1 MATVC
6 IWKITNDLGQ
16 VIRYTTNKEKTDIS
30 KIKKLDSSL
39 EYLKEDFESEE
50 KICVSGINCEPVN
63 ALKEMIDVKKN
74 YMKTDGILGFH
85 AYQSFRAGEV
95 SPEEAHQI
103 GLELAKEMWGDR
115 FQVIVSTHLNTNHYH
130 NHFVI
135 NSVSFIDGKKYYNN
149 RATYAEFR
157 RLNDCICKEH
167 QISTLKEKITKSGI
181 NYDNYQ
187 KKITSSG
194 YYKKAKEDLDFAIS
208 NAKDYDEF
216 LKIMK
221 NSGYEITNRAGK
233 LSIRHED
240 YIRNI
245 RIERYFG
252 EDYSIIN
259 IQKQIKNAYLSKS
272 VCNAKNKNQSINLLE
287 VLMHPKYNS
296 FYGMYMRY
304 CKLLN
309 SYSQIVKKYYI
320 PSSIIEDVKIMDEY
334 SKQAIFLAK
343 NEIKTEEDFIIYA
356 DTKIEKLVSLK
367 NEREELWRKINKSPI
382 NDESIKRRINSL
394 TEEINE
400 LSNEV
405 KLCEKIRKRKN
416 IIKENL
422 EIIKGKEL
430 NIDEYIK

>member
-1 MATVC
+1 M
-6 IWKITNDLGQ
+6 
-16 VIRYTTNKEKTDIS
+16 
-30 KIKKLDSSL
+30 
-39 EYLKEDFESEE
+39 
-50 KICVSGINCEPVN
+50 
-63 ALKEMIDVKKN
+63 
-74 YMKTDGILGFH
+74 
-85 AYQSFRAGEV
+85 SF
-95 SPEEAHQI
+95 
-103 GLELAKEMWGDR
+103 
-115 FQVIVSTHLNTNHYH
+115 
-130 NHFVI
+130 
-135 NSVSFIDGKKYYNN
+135 
-149 RATYAEFR
+149 
-157 RLNDCICKEH
+157 
-167 QISTLKEKITKSGI
+167 
-181 NYDNYQ
+181 
-187 KKITSSG
+187 
-194 YYKKAKEDLDFAIS
+194 
-208 NAKDYDEF
+208 
-216 LKIMK
+216 
-221 NSGYEITNRAGK
+221 YEITNRAGK

-272 VCNAKNKNQSINLLE
+272 VNKAKNKNQSINLLE

-356 DTKIEKLVSLK
+356 DIKIEKLVSLK
-367 NEREELWRKINKSPI
+367 NEREELWRKMKKSPI
-382 NDESIKRRINSL
+382 NDESIKSRINSL
-394 TEEINE
+394 TKEINE

-430 NIDEYIK
+430 NIDEHIK